1 MTTDVDHPI
10 CASKCPDSAK
20 YIDPLTNSNSK
31 VCVSSCKN
39 LLPTAYINK
48 AGDTCTRSC
57 EAGEVIDKTD
67 SDKPKCATT
76 CPLTS

>member
-31 VCVSSCKN
+31 VCNWIKLKYFNYLFV
-39 LLPTAYINK
+39 
-48 AGDTCTRSC
+48 
-57 EAGEVIDKTD
+57 
-67 SDKPKCATT
+67 
-76 CPLTS
+76 

>member
-31 VCVSSCKN
+31 VCVSSVKIIFSNYRSIDNAVIAIKIKGTN
-39 LLPTAYINK
+39 L
-48 AGDTCTRSC
+48 
-57 EAGEVIDKTD
+57 
-67 SDKPKCATT
+67 
-76 CPLTS
+76 